1 MNNIEGYL
9 QVQAQLIEQ
18 VIVYRMNLHY
28 YSFDSQERV
37 DSNWSSQ
44 A

>member
-9 QVQAQLIEQ
+9 QVQALLIEQ
-18 VIVYRMNLHY
+18 VIAYRMNLHY
-28 YSFDSQERV
+28 YSFDSQELV